1 MNAFEKV
8 RLYCFTAG
16 GLLRGRDPVEL
27 AAAQVRG
34 GADVI
39 QLREKHLSKREKLDL
54 GFQVRDLTKRAGVLF
69 VVNDDLDLAL
79 ILKADAVHLGQDDIP
94 IEYARPL
101 AGDMLIGVSTHTKS
115 QVEAAVAAGADYIG
129 VGPVFETGTKKDHEP
144 VLGLDTLAEIAS
156 GCPIP
161 WVAIGGIGLDRIE
174 PVLSAGARAVAVIS
188 DILLA
193 DDVEARCREVKGRL
207 K

>member
-1 MNAFEKV
+1 M
-8 RLYCFTAG
+8 
-16 GLLRGRDPVEL
+16 RGRDPVEL